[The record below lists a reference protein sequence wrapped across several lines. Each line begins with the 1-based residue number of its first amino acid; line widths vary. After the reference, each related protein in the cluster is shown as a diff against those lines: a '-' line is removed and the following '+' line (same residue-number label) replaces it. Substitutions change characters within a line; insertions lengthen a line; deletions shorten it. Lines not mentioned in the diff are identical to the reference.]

1 MMPTLADVWSTDVL
15 QKAPEMWPIQ
25 ATLQPFLD
33 LPDWPNLTQWN
44 DVANGRGLKVRFG
57 ENVVRKRGAPWVRR
71 ELYDGVIFHQGIVP
85 SREQSWHDFFNMCIW
100 QTFPQAKAAINQA
113 QWHALT
119 RWLPEESGQKL
130 PGARLPEQDAL
141 ALLDEGGVLLL
152 HRTKDGPTVQ
162 QCVQTGNEEELAER
176 CHSGDIVTILFGH
189 ALYEHLA
196 TPDLRQGET
205 RGAYTLLE
213 CGDNG
218 LPLDRDTLLQRT
230 DQLLAEAIKRG
241 RGVKRG
247 APGISIRLAGI
258 SAQRF
263 G

>member
-1 MMPTLADVWSTDVL
+1 
-15 QKAPEMWPIQ
+15 MWPIQ
-25 ATLQPFLD
+25 ATLRPFLD
-33 LPDWPNLTQWN
+33 LPAWPNLIHWN
-44 DVANGRGLKVRFG
+44 DLARERGLSVRFG

-71 ELYDGVIFHQGIVP
+71 ELYDGVIFHQGVVP

-113 QWHALT
+113 QWHALM
-119 RWLPEESGQKL
+119 RWLPAESGQKL

-152 HRTKDGPTVQ
+152 HRKQDAQTVQ
-162 QCVQTGNEEELAER
+162 TSVYTGNQEVLAEL
-176 CHSGDIVTILFGH
+176 CNTGDIITILFGH

-196 TPDLRQGET
+196 TPHLRQGET

-213 CGDNG
+213 YGDSA
-218 LPLDRDTLLQRT
+218 LPLDMDTLLHQT
-230 DQLLAEAIKRG
+230 DQRLAEAIKQG
-241 RGVKRG
+241 RSVKRG

-263 G
+263 HRM